1 MEIFMKVPQHTIKP
15 VVVKTVASE
24 ELQQEVE
31 EQIAAATETEEETP
45 DMSELLDTQ
54 ASTDD
59 EEVSD

>member
-1 MEIFMKVPQHTIKP
+1 MKVPQHTIKP
-15 VVVKTVASE
+15 AVVKTVASE

>member
-1 MEIFMKVPQHTIKP
+1 MKVPQHTIKP

>member
-15 VVVKTVASE
+15 AVVKTVASE